1 MLSLSHPHTSLCRGL
16 VAWYGLFQ
24 LAHALHLGRYLL
36 NPGSPPFEA
45 PPEGWLS
52 QTVAF
57 VNGMAVAFV
66 NGMAVADFLNALLT
80 LVFVFGYFRGRA
92 WSAWLGTLTLT
103 VSIYAAVVFL
113 WGAVESGALRGVGSE
128 YLWLNVPF
136 VPVVVL
142 FGAWCYWGATGHL
155 AELGASNEER
165 RLTSR

>member
-1 MLSLSHPHTSLCRGL
+1 MPGLSHPHTSLCRGL

-24 LAHALHLGRYLL
+24 LAHALLNGRYLL
-36 NPGSPPFEA
+36 SPGSPPFEA

-57 VNGMAVAFV
+57 L
-66 NGMAVADFLNALLT
+66 NGMAVADFFNALLT
-80 LVFVFGYFRGRA
+80 LVFVFGYFRRRA

-103 VSIYAAVVFL
+103 VSVYAAAVFL

-128 YLWLNVPF
+128 YLWVNVPF

-142 FGAWCYWGATGHL
+142 FGAWCYWGATGRL
-155 AELGASNEER
+155 ADLGASNEER
-165 RLTSR
+165 AV